1 MTDSTCLWCQRMVRL
16 LRDSMAVLIRPR
28 SAFCSITERNSS
40 SAYVLPLILVYGMV
54 NGGFAAVRVLS
65 SLASLP
71 AVERGVIVSTPGLNL
86 VLQLSAAAG
95 GVVVALLLWIIMA
108 SVMYV
113 VARLSGGQAGF
124 NKSSVLVGFSTIPLS
139 IYSALLLLL
148 SQVAPTL
155 ALTQSQGFG
164 LTFPFKAVFVGWS
177 GLLVAW
183 GTSIAYRI
191 GFKRMLVAS
200 LMFSLLFFYGPNI
213 A

>member
-1 MTDSTCLWCQRMVRL
+1 LEATDANQRRTLGSEDVSGHRYNEQIIAEPC
-16 LRDSMAVLIRPR
+16 SR
-28 SAFCSITERNSS
+28 S
-40 SAYVLPLILVYGMV
+40 
-54 NGGFAAVRVLS
+54 
-65 SLASLP
+65 
-71 AVERGVIVSTPGLNL
+71 
-86 VLQLSAAAG
+86 LQSSAAAG
-95 GVVVALLLWIIMA
+95 GVVAALLLWIIMA

>member
-1 MTDSTCLWCQRMVRL
+1 MVRL

-124 NKSSVLVGFSTIPLS
+124 NKSSVLVRFSTIPLS

-155 ALTQSQGFG
+155 ALTLSGVRADLPLQGSFRRLVRASCRLG
-164 LTFPFKAVFVGWS
+164 NLNRLQNWLQTYVGR
-177 GLLVAW
+177 VA
-183 GTSIAYRI
+183 Y
-191 GFKRMLVAS
+191 V
-200 LMFSLLFFYGPNI
+200 
-213 A
+213 